1 MKAMTIQNQLV
12 NIDELKA
19 KIHSYRPLPELTLTS
34 LQEAMNLEWIYHSN
48 AIEGNTLTINETKV
62 ILEGLTV
69 GQGKTL
75 REHLEVINHQEAIL
89 YIQSLIQNNELLTE
103 NIIKE
108 THYLVTK
115 NTVKDAGS
123 YRTQNV
129 VISGASTIPPNYIKV
144 PEEMTKLME
153 RFNTEF
159 QDYHPV
165 IRAAQF
171 HNDFV
176 KIHPFSD
183 GNGRTGRLL
192 SNLILMQDD
201 YLPVI
206 IRAENRLSYY
216 DALDIA
222 CLKQDYSKINEL
234 FINEEL
240 RSLERYLAIIN

>member
-1 MKAMTIQNQLV
+1 MINENLNK
-12 NIDELKA
+12 IDALRDQ
-19 KIHSYRPLPELTLTS
+19 IHSLRPLPELTLSS

-48 AIEGNTLTINETKV
+48 AIEGNTLTLNETKV

-75 REHLEVINHQEAIL
+75 REHLEVINHQEAID
-89 YIQSLIQNNELLTE
+89 YIQSLIQSDADLTE

-115 NTVKDAGS
+115 NTVKDAGA

-129 VISGASTIPPNYIKV
+129 VISGASTAPPNHIKV
-144 PEEMTKLME
+144 PEAMAELIQW
-153 RFNTEF
+153 FNSEEF
-159 QDYHPV
+159 NQYHPV
-165 IRAAQF
+165 IRAAMF
-171 HNDFV
+171 HNEFV

-192 SNLILMQDD
+192 SNLILMQAD

-206 IRAENRLSYY
+206 IRAENRLAYY
-216 DALDIA
+216 DALDLA
-222 CLKQDYSKINEL
+222 CRSYDYSMINEL
-234 FINEEL
+234 FIQEEL
-240 RSLERYLAIIN
+240 RSLERYWDIVK

>member
-1 MKAMTIQNQLV
+1 MIQENL
-12 NIDELKA
+12 NKIDVLRDQ
-19 KIHSYRPLPELTLTS
+19 IHSLRPLPELTLSS

-48 AIEGNTLTINETKV
+48 AIEGNTLTLNETKV

-75 REHLEVINHQEAIL
+75 REHLEVINHQEAID
-89 YIQSLIQNNELLTE
+89 YIQSLIQNDSPLTE

-115 NTVKDAGS
+115 NTVKDAGA

-129 VISGASTIPPNYIKV
+129 VISGASTTPPSHVKV
-144 PEEMTKLME
+144 PDAMVELME
-153 RFNTEF
+153 WFKSEEFN
-159 QDYHPV
+159 QYHPV
-165 IRAAQF
+165 IRAAMF
-171 HNDFV
+171 HNEFV

-192 SNLILMQDD
+192 SNLILMQAD

-216 DALDIA
+216 DALDLA
-222 CLKQDYSKINEL
+222 CRAQDYSMINEL
-234 FINEEL
+234 FIQEEL
-240 RSLERYLAIIN
+240 RSLERYWDIVG